1 MSKKNCYSIIKDLF
15 PINRS
20 LTGKGNLKT
29 LNYIK
34 KIIPQLKIKNFRSGQ
49 KFYDWTIPK
58 EWNVKEAYIKNLKGE
73 KIIDFKKNNLHLV
86 GYSRPIKKILS
97 KEKLFKNLHTLK
109 SNKNAIPYIT
119 SYYKNYWG
127 FCLSEKQK
135 REFKDKKY
143 FVNIETE
150 HKKGKMHYGELIV
163 KGRSSKEILLSTYIC
178 HPSMANNELSG
189 IAVATK
195 LAEWICQKK
204 RKYSYR
210 FIFVPETIGTIAYIK
225 KNIKVLKKD
234 VIAGYVIT
242 CVGDKGKFSFMPSRE
257 GNTLSDRVVKYVFK
271 KLKIKFKEY
280 SFNERGSQERQ
291 FCSPLVN
298 LPIASV
304 MKSKY
309 GTFKEYH
316 TSLDNLSFVSKES
329 LNQSL
334 KIYKDLLNFIE
345 IRKIYK
351 SSNFCEPM
359 LSKKKIY
366 PTLSLGN
373 ASKSIKDLRNIIAYA
388 DGKNFDFELAKLSKI
403 KMKQSDKIIKFL
415 IKSNLIKEI

>member
-150 HKKGKMHYGELIV
+150 HI
-163 KGRSSKEILLSTYIC
+163 
-178 HPSMANNELSG
+178 
-189 IAVATK
+189 
-195 LAEWICQKK
+195 
-204 RKYSYR
+204 
-210 FIFVPETIGTIAYIK
+210 
-225 KNIKVLKKD
+225 
-234 VIAGYVIT
+234 
-242 CVGDKGKFSFMPSRE
+242 
-257 GNTLSDRVVKYVFK
+257 
-271 KLKIKFKEY
+271 
-280 SFNERGSQERQ
+280 
-291 FCSPLVN
+291 
-298 LPIASV
+298 
-304 MKSKY
+304 
-309 GTFKEYH
+309 
-316 TSLDNLSFVSKES
+316 
-329 LNQSL
+329 
-334 KIYKDLLNFIE
+334 
-345 IRKIYK
+345 
-351 SSNFCEPM
+351 
-359 LSKKKIY
+359 
-366 PTLSLGN
+366 
-373 ASKSIKDLRNIIAYA
+373 
-388 DGKNFDFELAKLSKI
+388 
-403 KMKQSDKIIKFL
+403 
-415 IKSNLIKEI
+415 